1 MKFGRAAQE
10 KSKSAAS
17 KPVALPER
25 GQTVTVVPG
34 AGKGLPAR
42 VLEVEPDAVLVAIMV
57 PVEPLGTRQ
66 LEALVLEFVAPQ
78 GRVRLTGTATLA
90 DPTDPDVVRI
100 EHPRSIEVLQER
112 EYVRIR
118 SARPAVVY
126 AGPNRMAVQSYTVD
140 VSGGGF
146 LLAGPDS
153 LRIGDELEFQLTLAP
168 GELTISGV
176 GTVVRVDN
184 RGHRAVAFKTITEI
198 DRRRLIHFIFEC
210 QRDER
215 HRGLQSDR
223 GHGS

>member
-1 MKFGRAAQE
+1 MKFGRAAAPE
-10 KSKSAAS
+10 RS

-25 GQTVTVVPG
+25 AQTVTLVPG
-34 AGKGLPAR
+34 GGKGLPAR
-42 VLEVEPDAVLVAIMV
+42 VLEVGPDALLVAIMV
-57 PVEPLGTRQ
+57 PVAPLGERQ
-66 LEALVLEFVAPQ
+66 LESLVLEFVAPQ
-78 GRVRLTGTATLA
+78 GRVRLTGVATLA
-90 DPTDPDVVRI
+90 DPKDPDVVRI

-153 LRIGDELEFQLTLAP
+153 LRIGDELEFQLTLIP

-184 RGHRAVAFKTITEI
+184 RGHRAVAFQSITEL

-215 HRGLQSDR
+215 RRGLQSDN